1 MVGPHV
7 SIGEGT
13 SIEDARVSNSLIQA
27 HSVLKNKV
35 VRDAMIGNHAR
46 VIGIPTD
53 VSLGD
58 YNEIS

>member
-1 MVGPHV
+1 
-7 SIGEGT
+7 
-13 SIEDARVSNSLIQA
+13 
-27 HSVLKNKV
+27 
-35 VRDAMIGNHAR
+35 MIGNHAR